1 VKLLELVALPPFVV
15 TAIVPVVA
23 PVGTVAV
30 IFESEFTVN
39 EADTLLNVTF
49 VACLRPVPV
58 IVTEVPTGPLGGVKV
73 AKVGVTLNCLGA
85 VKVVVPVVTVTF
97 PVSAPAGTVARMKV
111 LPVSCLVVAAV
122 PPNFTTDDEL
132 KPWPRMPTRVPSLPA
147 GTGVTNEMK
156 GDALMFSEKK
166 VPSAGK
172 GLPPWLFV
180 PKIFPLVCCIKGAEG
195 WTPRIGLVVRSKRNE
210 E

>member
-1 VKLLELVALPPFVV
+1 M
-15 TAIVPVVA
+15 
-23 PVGTVAV
+23 
-30 IFESEFTVN
+30 
-39 EADTLLNVTF
+39 
-49 VACLRPVPV
+49 
-58 IVTEVPTGPLGGVKV
+58 IVTEVPTGPLGRREG
-73 AKVGVTLNCLGA
+73 GEGRRNLELDGA
-85 VKVVVPVVTVTF
+85 VKVVVPFVPVTF

-122 PPNFTTDDEL
+122 PPNFTTDDEP

-147 GTGVTNEMK
+147 GVTNEMK
-156 GDALMFSEKK
+156 GDALMFSEKT

-172 GLPPWLFV
+172 GLPPWLSV

-195 WTPRIGLVVRSKRNE
+195 WTPRNGLVVSSKRNE

>member
-1 VKLLELVALPPFVV
+1 LERVALPPFVV
-15 TAIVPVVA
+15 TAIVPVGA

-58 IVTEVPTGPLGGVKV
+58 IVTEVPTGSLGGVKV

-122 PPNFTTDDEL
+122 PPNFTTDGEP
-132 KPWPRMPTRVPSLPA
+132 KPWPGMPTRVPSLPA

-156 GDALMFSEKK
+156 GDAPMFSEKK

-172 GLPPWLFV
+172 RLPPWLFVPRLFV
-180 PKIFPLVCCIKGAEG
+180 PKIFPLVCCTKGRKGRLRGMA
-195 WTPRIGLVVRSKRNE
+195 WW
-210 E
+210 